1 MKRNYILLLTVLS
14 LVFVACE
21 KDKDSEGLTYVENY
35 PVITDSKGKKLE
47 TLLLTL
53 GSVYTPDYKAT
64 LSGNDITSQVAVKIK
79 DKISGDF
86 VDNISTDA
94 PGMYEISYSHATEH
108 EYTSW
113 SEKQSVFVYNP
124 DVTLDIS
131 GDYIVDEEK
140 TLSQDISGRF
150 EPKEDT
156 EKFRPLTD
164 YLGYFGTKGPVTIT
178 LEQYVPG
185 FYTISD
191 AYFGWYE
198 KVRNMIQVFR
208 DNGYGEDVI
217 KASDIPG
224 PGYISLNPD
233 NTITLISASSPYYGE
248 LRSFDAKYDEATKEV
263 SFEYTYVYRDDPTPS
278 IVMNGVMKRVEPD
291 PEESKKSK

>member
-14 LVFVACE
+14 LIFASCE

-35 PVITDSKGKKLE
+35 PVITDTQGKKLE

-64 LSGNDITSQVAVKIK
+64 LSGNDITSQVAVKIL

-113 SEKQSVFVYNP
+113 TVKQMVFVYNP
-124 DVTLDIS
+124 DVKLDIS
-131 GDYIVDEEK
+131 GDYIVDEAK
-140 TLSQDISGRF
+140 TFSKDISGRI
-150 EPKEDT
+150 EPKEDK
-156 EKFRPLTD
+156 EKYCPLTD
-164 YLGYFGTKGPVTIT
+164 YFTVFGTRGPVTIT

-191 AYFGWYE
+191 AYFGWYD
-198 KVRNMIQVFR
+198 KVRNMIQFFR
-208 DNGYGEDVI
+208 DNYGEDYC
-217 KASDIPG
+217 KPSDIPG

-233 NTITLISASSPYYGE
+233 NTITLLAASSVVYGE
-248 LRSFDAKYDEATKEV
+248 LA
-263 SFEYTYVYRDDPTPS
+263 SFEASYDDDTKVISFKYIYGDDKGVYVDMY
-278 IVMNGVMKRVEPD
+278 GEMKRVEPD
-291 PEESKKSK
+291 PEESKKTK

>member
-21 KDKDSEGLTYVENY
+21 KDKDSEGLTFVENY

-47 TLLLTL
+47 TILLTL

-64 LSGNDITSQVAVKIK
+64 LGGNDITSQVAVKIL

-113 SEKQSVFVYNP
+113 TVKQMVFVYNP
-124 DVTLDIS
+124 DVKLDIS

-140 TLSQDISGRF
+140 TLSKDISGRIK
-150 EPKEDT
+150 PKEDT
-156 EKFRPLTD
+156 EKFCPLTD
-164 YLGYFGTKGPVTIT
+164 YFTVFGTKGPVTIT

-198 KVRNMIQVFR
+198 KVRNMIQVYR
-208 DNGYGEDVI
+208 NAGYGEDAV

-233 NTITLISASSPYYGE
+233 NTITLLSASSVVYGE
-248 LRSFDAKYDEATKEV
+248 LTSFDAKYDDATKEV
-263 SFEYTYVYRDDPTPS
+263 SFEYTYVYPDDPTPS

-291 PEESKKSK
+291 PEESKKTK

>member
-64 LSGNDITSQVAVKIK
+64 LSGNDITSQVAVKIL

-131 GDYIVDEEK
+131 GDYIVDLDNSFSK
-140 TLSQDISGRF
+140 DLKGNI
-150 EPKEDT
+150 EPKDDKTKYCSLT
-156 EKFRPLTD
+156 EFCS
-164 YLGYFGTKGPVTIT
+164 YYGTKGPITIK
-178 LEQYVPG
+178 LEEYVPG

-198 KVRNMIQVFR
+198 KVRNILQVYR
-208 DNGYGEDVI
+208 DAGYSEDVV

-224 PGYISLNPD
+224 PGFISLNPD
-233 NTITLISASSPYYGE
+233 NSITLLSAYSEVYGE
-248 LRSFDAKYDEATKEV
+248 LTSFKANFDEATGEFH
-263 SFEYTYVYRDDPTPS
+263 FEYIYGDAASPS
-278 IVMNGVMKRVEPD
+278 VDIYGVMKQSD
-291 PEESKKSK
+291 TKKSK